1 MWWSLVRKINIFDTT
16 LRDGEQSAGVN
27 LNLHEKLEIARQLE
41 RLGVDIIEAGFPAA
55 SKGDFQAVKQIA
67 ETIKGCSVTGLSR
80 SVQSDIDA
88 AWEALKGGAEPR
100 LHLFIA
106 TSPIHM
112 AHKLRM
118 TPEQVIEA
126 AVSAVKYAKRY
137 FPIVQWSAEDAC
149 RSELPFLAEIISKV
163 IEAGASVINIPDT
176 VGYITP
182 KEYGEIFTFLK
193 NNVQNIEKVSLSAHC
208 HDDLGMAVANSLAA
222 IEHGAT
228 QIEGTINGIGERA
241 GNAALEEIAVAL
253 YIRKDYYNAT
263 TRLNLQEIKRTSNLV
278 SKLTGMV
285 IPANKAVVGKNAFA
299 HESGIHQD
307 GVLKEKT
314 TYEIISPELV
324 GVQSNSMVLGKHS
337 GRHALRNRV
346 EELGYTLSE
355 EEINKLF
362 VRFKELADKKKDI
375 TDDDLVA
382 LIFEEKFDHFKEF
395 YQLSSIQVQYGT
407 NQIPTAVVVLTDGQG
422 NEIQEAATGSGSV
435 EALYNTLERC
445 FQTDVTLLDYRIESV
460 SGGRDALAQVFVK
473 VRANEIETSGRGTAQ
488 DVLEASAKAYINAV
502 NRVFMIEKMREENQ
516 KVAIR

>member
-1 MWWSLVRKINIFDTT
+1 MRKINIFDTT

-27 LNLHEKLEIARQLE
+27 LNLTEKLEIARQLE

-55 SKGDFQAVKQIA
+55 SKGDFQSVKQIA
-67 ETIKGCSVTGLSR
+67 ETIRNCSVTGLSR

-112 AHKLRM
+112 QYKLGM
-118 TPEQVIEA
+118 KPEEVIEA
-126 AVSAVKYAKRY
+126 AVSAVKYAKKY
-137 FPIVQWSAEDAC
+137 FPIIQWSAEDAC
-149 RSELPFLAEIISKV
+149 RSDLQFLATIITEV
-163 IEAGASVINIPDT
+163 IKAGANVINIPDT

-182 KEYGEIFTFLK
+182 KEYGEIFSYLTK
-193 NNVQNIEKVSLSAHC
+193 NIQNIEKVSLSAHC

-222 IEHGAT
+222 VEHGAT

-241 GNAALEEIAVAL
+241 GNAALEEVAVAL
-253 YIRKDYYNAT
+253 YIRQDYYQAT

-285 IPANKAVVGKNAFA
+285 VPPNKAVVGKNAFA

-346 EELGYTLSE
+346 TELGYMLTE
-355 EEINKLF
+355 EEVNKLF

-382 LIFEEKFDHFKEF
+382 LIFEEKFDQFKDF

-407 NQIPTAVVVLTDGQG
+407 KQIPTAVVVLTDGKG
-422 NEIQEAATGSGSV
+422 NEIQEAATGAGSV

-445 FQTDVTLLDYRIESV
+445 FQTTVKLLDYRIESV
-460 SGGRDALAQVFVK
+460 GGGRDALAQVFVK
-473 VRANEIETSGRGTAQ
+473 VRVHDIETSGRGTAQ

-502 NRVFMIEKMREENQ
+502 NRVFVIEKMRDENQ
-516 KVAIR
+516 KVAIN

>member
-1 MWWSLVRKINIFDTT
+1 MRKINIFDTT
-16 LRDGEQSAGVN
+16 LRDGEQSAGIN
-27 LNLHEKLEIARQLE
+27 LNLQEKLEIARQLE

-67 ETIKGCSVTGLSR
+67 ETIKTCSVTGLSR

-112 AHKLRM
+112 THKLRM
-118 TPEQVIEA
+118 TPEQVIET
-126 AVSAVKYAKRY
+126 AVSSVKYAKRY

-149 RSELPFLAEIISKV
+149 RSELPFLVKIITEV
-163 IEAGASVINIPDT
+163 IKAGATVINIPDT

-182 KEYGEIFTFLK
+182 KEYGNIFTFLL
-193 NNVQNIEKVSLSAHC
+193 NNVPNIEKVSLSAHC

-253 YIRKDYYNAT
+253 YIRKDYYQAE

-278 SKLTGMV
+278 SKLTGVV
-285 IPANKAVVGKNAFA
+285 IPPNKAVVGKNAFA

-346 EELGYTLSE
+346 EELGYKLSD

-362 VRFKELADKKKDI
+362 VRFKELADKKK
-375 TDDDLVA
+375 
-382 LIFEEKFDHFKEF
+382 
-395 YQLSSIQVQYGT
+395 
-407 NQIPTAVVVLTDGQG
+407 
-422 NEIQEAATGSGSV
+422 
-435 EALYNTLERC
+435 TLPM
-445 FQTDVTLLDYRIESV
+445 
-460 SGGRDALAQVFVK
+460 
-473 VRANEIETSGRGTAQ
+473 
-488 DVLEASAKAYINAV
+488 
-502 NRVFMIEKMREENQ
+502 MI
-516 KVAIR
+516 

>member
-1 MWWSLVRKINIFDTT
+1 MRKINIFDTT

-27 LNLHEKLEIARQLE
+27 LNLQEKLEIARQLE

-67 ETIKGCSVTGLSR
+67 ETIRGCSVTGLSR

-149 RSELPFLAEIISKV
+149 RSELPFLAEIVTKV
-163 IEAGASVINIPDT
+163 IEAGANVINIPDT

-182 KEYGEIFTFLK
+182 KEYGEIFTFLR

-263 TRLNLQEIKRTSNLV
+263 TQLNLQEIKRTSNLV

-382 LIFEEKFDHFKEF
+382 LIFEEKFDHFKDF

-407 NQIPTAVVVLTDGQG
+407 KQIPTAVVVLTDGAG

-445 FQTDVTLLDYRIESV
+445 FQTHVTLLDYRIESV

-473 VRANEIETSGRGTAQ
+473 VRVHEIETSGRGTAQ

-502 NRVFMIEKMREENQ
+502 NRIFMIEKMREENQ
-516 KVAIR
+516 KVTIK